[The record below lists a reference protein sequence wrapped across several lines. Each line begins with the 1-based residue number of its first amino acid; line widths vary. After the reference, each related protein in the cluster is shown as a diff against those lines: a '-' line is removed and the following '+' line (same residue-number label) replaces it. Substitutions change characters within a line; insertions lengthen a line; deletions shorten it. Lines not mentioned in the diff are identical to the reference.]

1 MTENLLKDP
10 SGMLDRDPGAAGTGA
25 RLTYACVSA
34 SPDGETRFREATVP
48 LVPAVY
54 VPGIPPVDVA
64 APRPVTALTFS
75 RLAAGYTSD
84 WHRAPR
90 RQFVLV
96 LSGAAEVTVTDGE
109 TRTFGPGSV
118 FFVEDTAGKG
128 HQTRAV
134 GTAECVFVT
143 VALA

>member
-1 MTENLLKDP
+1 LPYGSL
-10 SGMLDRDPGAAGTGA
+10 SVSPG
-25 RLTYACVSA
+25 
-34 SPDGETRFREATVP
+34 GETHFLEATVP
-48 LVPAVY
+48 MTPALY
-54 VPGIPPVDVA
+54 APGIPPVDVA

-75 RLAAGYTSD
+75 RLEAGYTSD
-84 WHRAPR
+84 WHPAPR

-96 LSGAAEVTVTDGE
+96 LSGAAEVTVTGGE

-118 FFVEDTAGKG
+118 FLVEDTVGKG